1 MNDTYLKS
9 KKILIVDDEESLRTM
24 LISILQ
30 DDNFLNIVTA
40 DNLKSALEICQ
51 KEKPDIAI
59 LDVML
64 PDGNGF
70 ELMDALRSFTDIPVI
85 FLTAKDD
92 IQDKYSGFGLGA
104 DDYITKPF
112 LPKEFIFRLNAVLR
126 RCYKEENSLI
136 ELHACKIDLPNA
148 QIMKANETLPLTAK
162 EHDIL
167 ETLARNANHIVTI
180 DALCEAVWGDNPFGY
195 GNSLLAHIR
204 RIREKIEENPSKPQ
218 SLVTVKGLGYKLN
231 VESRF
236 S

>member
-1 MNDTYLKS
+1 MNDAYLKS
-9 KKILIVDDEESLRTM
+9 KKILIVDDEADLRKM
-24 LISILQ
+24 LISILTEE
-30 DDNFLNIVTA
+30 NFLNIVTT
-40 DNLKSALEICQ
+40 DCVKSALEICQ

-70 ELMDALRSFTDIPVI
+70 ELMDTIRSFMDIPVI

-92 IQDKYSGFGLGA
+92 VQDKYSGFGLGA

-112 LPKEFIFRLNAVLR
+112 LPKELIFRLIAVLR
-126 RCYKEENSLI
+126 RSYKKENPFI
-136 ELHACKIDLPNA
+136 ELHACKVDLENA
-148 QIMKANETLPLTAK
+148 QVIWRDDTFPLTAK
-162 EHDIL
+162 ERDIL
-167 ETLARNANHIVTI
+167 ETLARNVNRIVTI

-218 SLVTVKGLGYKLN
+218 SLITFKGLGYKLI
-231 VESRF
+231 VESR